1 MRTWVRTIDGA
12 AARTAR
18 ATRVVRVAAGAL
30 AAGMLATVAIAP
42 PAANAAPIRPSN
54 SEQLGGQRLVWGT
67 CPGVDD
73 TRLRC
78 TTVRVPLDHARPTNG
93 RSITLTVSRLSTA
106 DPALRRGVLFTA
118 GGGPGGAGV
127 PEPLYLS
134 SILDPS
140 VLARYDIVGFDMR
153 FVERST
159 PISCGQPQEEPGGYW
174 ARTATY
180 QSFAQTVREAQAYA
194 RDCARH
200 AGWALPYAT
209 TAQAARDMDVIRA
222 ALGER
227 KISFLAGSYAAML
240 GSTYRALFPHRVDRF
255 VLDSPIN
262 HERIWRRYDLERL
275 PAFEENYAA
284 FAAYVADNSG
294 TYGLGS
300 TAAEVTRTLSQAFAR
315 AAVEPIV
322 IGDHAWTAS
331 ELGTMAVVATYFDYL
346 WPVVALDLAAILAG
360 SPPPIPLDLY
370 PAPLPGTP
378 GVPPDNHTAVNM
390 AFRCG
395 DNAWPR
401 DLATYR
407 RDLATYSVRHPVFG
421 PTIANLNPCAFWP
434 VARDN
439 RVPLADDQ
447 APAALVVAATHDAS
461 VPLPNSVAV
470 ARANAGSRLVTVDR
484 RVHVPFVGGQGD
496 DCLTGAVTDFLVTGR
511 LPARDLAC

>member
-1 MRTWVRTIDGA
+1 MRTNVSARFRTVA
-12 AARTAR
+12 
-18 ATRVVRVAAGAL
+18 VAAGLL
-30 AAGMLATVAIAP
+30 ATGVLATVAVT
-42 PAANAAPIRPSN
+42 PAGASAGPIRSFN
-54 SEQLGGQRLVWGT
+54 VEQWGAGRLVWGD

-73 TRLRC
+73 SRLRC
-78 TTVRVPLDHARPTNG
+78 TTVRVPLDHARPANG
-93 RSITLTVSRLSTA
+93 RGISLTVSRLSTA

-134 SILDPS
+134 GLLDPA

-159 PISCGQPQEEPGGYW
+159 PISCGQPQEEAGGYW

-180 QSFAQTVREAQAYA
+180 QSFAETVREARAYA
-194 RDCARH
+194 QDCARH

-240 GSTYRALFPHRVDRF
+240 GSTYRALFPQRVDRF

-275 PAFEENYAA
+275 PAFEGNYAA
-284 FAAYVADNSG
+284 FTAYVAENSD
-294 TYGLGS
+294 TYGLGT
-300 TAAEVTRTLSQAFAR
+300 TAAEVAQTLSEAFAR

-322 IGDHAWTAS
+322 IGDDAWTAG
-331 ELGTMAVVATYFDYL
+331 ELGTLTVVATYYDYL

-360 SPPPIPLDLY
+360 DPPPIPLDLY

-378 GVPPDNHTAVNM
+378 GVPADNHTAVNI

-407 RDLATYSVRHPVFG
+407 RDLATLSARYPVFG
-421 PTIANLNPCAFWP
+421 PSIANINPCAFWP
-434 VARDN
+434 VSRDN
-439 RVPLADDQ
+439 RVPLAGNR
-447 APAALVVAATHDAS
+447 APAALVVAATNDAS

-484 RVHVPFVGGQGD
+484 RVHVPFVGGQGNA
-496 DCLTGAVTDFLVTGR
+496 CLTGAVTDYLVDGR